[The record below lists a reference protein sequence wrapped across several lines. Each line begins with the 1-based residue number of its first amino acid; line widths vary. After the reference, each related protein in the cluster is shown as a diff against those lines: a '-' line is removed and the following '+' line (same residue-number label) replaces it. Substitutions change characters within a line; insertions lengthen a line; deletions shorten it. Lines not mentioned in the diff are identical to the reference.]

1 MTEDVRAEDGGSPVA
16 DAEAVLPLPLEFE
29 ALYVATQEAFHDYAL
44 FYLGTNDAA
53 EEAVHRAFLEILN
66 HWNALLEESN
76 LQQQA
81 WAILRRVVISQAL
94 EGFRKKLALLH
105 SDIGLFKAMCSLPPR
120 QFDVIV
126 LRHVLFCDTKKISWY
141 MGVSTSTVDY
151 HCRKAKERLQQAVS
165 SHLKKEGDHS

>member
-1 MTEDVRAEDGGSPVA
+1 MNEDVRAEDGGQVA
-16 DAEAVLPLPLEFE
+16 DADAVLPLPLEFE

-44 FYLGTNDAA
+44 FYLGANDAA

-66 HWNALLEESN
+66 HWSALLEESN

-94 EGFRKKLALLH
+94 EGFRRKLALLR
-105 SDIGLFKAMCSLPPR
+105 SDIGLFQAMSSLPPR

-126 LRHVLFCDTKKISWY
+126 LRHVLNHDTKKISWY
-141 MGVSTSTVDY
+141 MGVTPSTVDY
-151 HCRKAKERLQQAVS
+151 HGRKAKERLQQAVS
-165 SHLKKEGDHS
+165 SYLKKEGDRT

>member
-1 MTEDVRAEDGGSPVA
+1 MTEDLRAEDGGSPVVDA
-16 DAEAVLPLPLEFE
+16 DAVLPLPLEFE
-29 ALYVATQEAFHDYAL
+29 ALYVANQEAWHDYAL

-76 LQQQA
+76 LQLQA

-94 EGFRKKLALLH
+94 ASFRRKLSLLR
-105 SDIGLFKAMCSLPPR
+105 SDIGLFRAMCSLPPR
-120 QFDVIV
+120 QYDAIV
-126 LRHVLFCDTKKISWY
+126 LRHVLRCDTQKISWY
-141 MGVSTSTVDY
+141 MGVSASTVDY

-165 SHLKKEGDHS
+165 THLNKEGDHT